1 MAQDLLT
8 EFKRWLSEKLPVK
21 LEPHKRVEL
30 LQAPP
35 AFSAGLESLYGV
47 PLFDLLEG
55 YKGQIVGVE
64 WLGNYTDHRHRI
76 PTTAV
81 KFKLGVTM
89 FFGRVRVRRGELG
102 SYAYPM
108 VVLGLATPY
117 VDLLKMPGMSFA
129 FEEYRIDTGEFVVA
143 LDDILNLNQVATGE
157 AAALLT
163 DKYNVRSLE
172 RISEAERLR
181 ELSHVVEALTYEL
194 QRAQIRAEEEG
205 RNARMA
211 ITMAEFY
218 RRQVEEAH
226 ERIEKLA
233 KQFYDLREELE
244 RLLSSYRERMS
255 QLEIQTELSERAKS
269 IALSCLDIL
278 QAMAQRIRLAGES
291 LKAAAE
297 ATEVAQPSPKE
308 GGGGG

>member
-8 EFKRWLSEKLPVK
+8 EFKKWLSEKLPVR

-30 LQAPP
+30 MQAPP
-35 AFSAGLESLYGV
+35 AFSAGLESIYGI

-64 WLGNYTDHRHRI
+64 WLGNYTDYHYKM

-81 KFKLGVTM
+81 RFRLGISM
-89 FFGRVRVRRGELG
+89 FFGRARLKRGEIG
-102 SYAYPM
+102 AYTYPM

-117 VDLLKMPGMSFA
+117 VDLLKMPGMNFV

-143 LDDILNLNQVATGE
+143 IDDILNLDQVAAGE
-157 AAALLT
+157 AAALIT
-163 DKYNVRSLE
+163 DKYHVRSLDK
-172 RISEAERLR
+172 ISEAERLR
-181 ELSHVVEALTYEL
+181 ELSHVVETLNYEL
-194 QRAQIRAEEEG
+194 QRAQIRAEEES

-211 ITMAEFY
+211 INMAEFY

-233 KQFYDLREELE
+233 KQFYDLREEFE
-244 RLLSSYRERMS
+244 RLLSSYRERMA
-255 QLEIQTELSERAKS
+255 QLETMTDLSDRAKA
-269 IALSCLDIL
+269 IASSCLDTL
-278 QAMAQRIRLAGES
+278 QAFAQRIRLAGES
-291 LKAAAE
+291 LKAVAE
-297 ATEVAQPSPKE
+297 ATEVKRPSPKE
-308 GGGGG
+308 GEGGG